1 MTVEHDLSA
10 NAARPPADVMAR
22 RQIALNDALFRD
34 KVVLVSGGATGIGR
48 AAVWILARMGA
59 KVVTCG
65 RSAAKLDALREEL
78 EGSGLSILAVPADIR
93 NQEDVAALFE
103 QVKAT
108 HGKLDVLINNA
119 GGQFP
124 QAAIDMTPNGFRAV
138 IENNLF
144 GTWSMMQTA
153 ARYWRDTGAPG
164 SIVNVVVVVDRG
176 VLGAAHTTAARAG
189 VIYLSKTVAVEWAPL
204 KIRVNC
210 VAPGVIFTE
219 GMAGYPEE
227 AKKVFSRANPM
238 LRLGDPWEIAEA
250 CLFIGSDA
258 SSFTTGEILRVDGGG
273 QLWGEQWTQGKPDYF
288 ME

>member
-1 MTVEHDLSA
+1 MTQQDLSA
-10 NAARPPADVMAR
+10 AAARPPAAKMASR
-22 RQIALNDALFRD
+22 PISLAESLFRD

-48 AAVWILARMGA
+48 ATVWILARLGA

-65 RSAAKLDALREEL
+65 RSQEKLDVLVAEL
-78 EGSGLSILAVPADIR
+78 AEFGLSVDAIQTDIR
-93 NQEDVAALFE
+93 RADEVAALFQHVE
-103 QVKAT
+103 T
-108 HGKLDVLINNA
+108 RYGRLDLLINNA

-124 QAAIDMTPNGFRAV
+124 QAAIDMSANGFRAV
-138 IENNLF
+138 VENNLF

-153 ARYWRDTGAPG
+153 ARFWRDTGTPG

-189 VIYLSKTVAVEWAPL
+189 VIYLSKTVAVEWIPL

-210 VAPGVIFTE
+210 VAPGTIFTE

-227 AKKVFSRANPM
+227 VKKTYTRSNPM
-238 LRLGDPWEIAEA
+238 LRLGDPWEIAES

-258 SSFTTGEILRVDGGG
+258 SSFTTGELLRVDGGG

-288 ME
+288 RE

>member
-1 MTVEHDLSA
+1 MTQQDLSA
-10 NAARPPADVMAR
+10 AAARPPAAKMASR
-22 RQIALNDALFRD
+22 LISLAEGLFRD

-48 AAVWILARMGA
+48 ATVWILARLGA

-65 RSAAKLDALREEL
+65 RSQEKLDVLVAEL
-78 EGSGLSILAVPADIR
+78 AEFGLSVDAIQTDIR
-93 NQEDVAALFE
+93 RADEVAALFHHVE
-103 QVKAT
+103 T
-108 HGKLDVLINNA
+108 RYGRLDLLINNA

-124 QAAIDMTPNGFRAV
+124 QAAIDMSANGFRAV
-138 IENNLF
+138 VENNLF

-153 ARYWRDTGAPG
+153 ARFWRDTGTPG

-189 VIYLSKTVAVEWAPL
+189 VIYLSKTVAVEWIPL

-210 VAPGVIFTE
+210 VAPGTIFTE

-227 AKKVFSRANPM
+227 VKKTYTRSNPM
-238 LRLGDPWEIAEA
+238 LRLGDPWEIAES

-288 ME
+288 RE

>member
-1 MTVEHDLSA
+1 MTSEQNLTA
-10 NAARPPADVMAR
+10 MAARPAAEVMAR

-34 KVVLVSGGATGIGR
+34 KVVLVSGGASGIGR

-65 RSAAKLDALREEL
+65 RSVEKLDALREEL
-78 EGSGLSILAVPADIR
+78 REFGSSILATPTDIR
-93 NQEDVAALFE
+93 NRDSVASLFQ
-103 QVKAT
+103 QVQDR
-108 HGKLDVLINNA
+108 HGRLDLLINNA

-124 QAAIDMTPNGFRAV
+124 QPAIDMSANGFRAV
-138 IENNLF
+138 IDNNLF

-164 SIVNVVVVVDRG
+164 SIVNVVAVVERG
-176 VLGAAHTTAARAG
+176 ILGAAHTAAARAG

-210 VAPGVIFTE
+210 VAPGTIFTE
-219 GMAGYPEE
+219 GMGGYPEE
-227 AKKVFSRANPM
+227 AKKTFYRSNPM

-250 CLFIGSDA
+250 CLFLGSDA
-258 SSFTTGEILRVDGGG
+258 SSFTTGEIFRVDGGG
-273 QLWGEQWTQGKPDYF
+273 QLWGEQWTHRKPDYF